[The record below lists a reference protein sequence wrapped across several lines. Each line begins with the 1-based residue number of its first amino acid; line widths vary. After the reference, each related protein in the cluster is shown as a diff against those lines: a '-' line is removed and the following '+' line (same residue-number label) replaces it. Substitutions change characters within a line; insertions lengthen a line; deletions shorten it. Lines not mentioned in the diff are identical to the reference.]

1 MNITGVTVLKKKLQ
15 VFVSSTY
22 MDMRQERQAAVE
34 AILRAGH
41 IPAGMELF
49 AAENESQLEVIH
61 RWIDDSDVFMLILG
75 GRYGSIEPKSGKSYI
90 ELEYNYA
97 NEQKKPLFAV
107 VIQDSYLDSKVS
119 NFGKNVIETEN
130 GQLMKAF
137 KKEVTS
143 KMCRFF
149 GDTNSLQL
157 NIFESLS
164 KLEKNEALLGWIRGD
179 DNVADSELK
188 QENIE
193 LSRRV
198 IDLESLLGF
207 SSNVDEQN
215 LDIKIITEDAK
226 SLLLS
231 AKEDGGNILYL
242 QYLGRASI
250 QAGKKTFLAIDS
262 KNSRE
267 EVRWSEAIY
276 ELKKY
281 NLVENYGSKGENF
294 RITRKGYET
303 ADKIESVESIKD
315 YESR

>member
-22 MDMRQERQAAVE
+22 VDMRQERQAAVE

-49 AAENESQLEVIH
+49 TAENESQLEVIH
-61 RWIDDSDVFMLILG
+61 RWIDDSDVFILILG

-107 VIQDSYLDSKVS
+107 VIQDSYLDSKVKD
-119 NFGKNVIETEN
+119 FGKNVIETNN
-130 GQLMKAF
+130 GQLMEAF

-149 GDTNSLQL
+149 GDINSLQL
-157 NIFESLS
+157 NIFESLRN
-164 KLEKNEALLGWIRGD
+164 LEKNEALLGWIRGD
-179 DNVADSELK
+179 DNVADSKLK

-207 SSNVDEQN
+207 SSSVDEQN
-215 LDIKIITEDAK
+215 LDIKIITKDAK
-226 SLLLS
+226 NLLLS

-281 NLVENYGSKGENF
+281 NLIENYGNKGENF
-294 RITRKGYET
+294 RITKKGYET
-303 ADKIESVESIKD
+303 IDKIESVESVKD
-315 YESR
+315 YEGR